1 MPSAT
6 RRCSTFDNTRG
17 QVDETAPARRDDANY
32 QWGLVANLAARVDA
46 EAPGARRFPGLIIA
60 ASLSLP
66 NMEVAEE
73 GAKLLAAAAS
83 FGLQPGIA
91 DADMQY
97 FANALPDRLLRPA
110 LDLGYTPSTD
120 VRKDRLGVKGGAHGL
135 LFVEG
140 DAYCPSTP
148 KALLTASIDF
158 REGRIDLATFRARI
172 EERKHY
178 RAHVKEKAK
187 AGATNI
193 GQRRNGGKAMLRW
206 PAAGPSPTVTCPLRE
221 MFMGAAKKARPE
233 VEPETL
239 EEEFL
244 DKICTQHSVSVDL
257 TEMMAP
263 QQAFDYGT
271 EEWDEFHGHA
281 RNTIESRNE
290 QLKASGDEDIETGGR
305 RRVRGLAAAQ
315 MIVTMLLVNF
325 NIRKIAAF
333 LNDKAREEAR
343 TTPKPRTLRR
353 RDRVWKNRYVDT
365 KGNGDLTIRRP
376 ARSNSLRSDDP
387 TPATAPHPLRT

>member
-1 MPSAT
+1 M
-6 RRCSTFDNTRG
+6 
-17 QVDETAPARRDDANY
+17 
-32 QWGLVANLAARVDA
+32 ANLAARVDA
-46 EAPGARRFPGLIIA
+46 EAPGSGRFPGLIVA

-73 GAKLLAAAAS
+73 GAKLLAAAATL
-83 FGLQPGIA
+83 GLEPGVA

-140 DAYCPSTP
+140 DPYCPSTP
-148 KALLTASIDF
+148 PPLLNASIDF
-158 REGRIDLATFRARI
+158 REGRIDVATFRARI
-172 EERKHY
+172 VERKNY

-187 AGATNI
+187 SGATNI
-193 GQRRNGGKAMLRW
+193 GPRRNGGKAMLRC
-206 PAAGPSPTVTCPLRE
+206 PATGPSPTVSCPLRQ

-244 DKICTQHSVSVDL
+244 DKICTQHSVAVDL

-281 RNTIESRNE
+281 RNTIESRNQ
-290 QLKASGDEDIETGGR
+290 QLKASGDEDIQTGGR
-305 RRVRGLAAAQ
+305 RRVRGFAAAQ
-315 MIVTMLLVNF
+315 IMVTMLLVNF
-325 NIRKIAAF
+325 NLRRIAAF
-333 LNDKAREEAR
+333 LSDKAREEAR
-343 TTPKPRTLRR
+343 TTPKPRTPRR
-353 RDRVWKNRYVDT
+353 RDRVWANRYVDT
-365 KGNGDLTIRRP
+365 KGNGDLTIPRATKMKADRG
-376 ARSNSLRSDDP
+376 ADP
-387 TPATAPHPLRT
+387 INATDMHPLRT